1 MGRHIKIPGP
11 EAQTRIEIRTS
22 LEFHRG
28 SSFRLARTVVCSNRD
43 LVDQFARVFRI
54 GVDFHIASRFA
65 QDGIVDQGRVGWPV
79 YEGRVVHRK
88 AGHHDA
94 TLADQAFGDESLE
107 IFDPGT
113 TRIDLPLEDR
123 NRFVGFQWNRL
134 VGKMVTQAPG
144 IPIVE
149 QKELVWR
156 KLAGEGVL
164 DRCIGFEERGFDP
177 GDRIGTID
185 DDGPSEM
192 EPIEDRILLVLR
204 QNAQRHIVQNDMRD
218 TGHGKQLRW
227 NRFGHLFF

>member
-1 MGRHIKIPGP
+1 M
-11 EAQTRIEIRTS
+11 
-22 LEFHRG
+22 
-28 SSFRLARTVVCSNRD
+28 
-43 LVDQFARVFRI
+43 
-54 GVDFHIASRFA
+54 
-65 QDGIVDQGRVGWPV
+65 DQGRVGRPV

-107 IFDPGT
+107 ILDPGA

-123 NRFVGFQWNRL
+123 NRFVGLQWNGL
-134 VGKMVTQAPG
+134 VGKMVAQAPG

-149 QKELVWR
+149 QQELVLR
-156 KLAGEGVL
+156 KFARRGVL
-164 DRCIGFEERGFDP
+164 DRCLGFEERGLDP

-204 QNAQRHIVQNDMRD
+204 
-218 TGHGKQLRW
+218 
-227 NRFGHLFF
+227 